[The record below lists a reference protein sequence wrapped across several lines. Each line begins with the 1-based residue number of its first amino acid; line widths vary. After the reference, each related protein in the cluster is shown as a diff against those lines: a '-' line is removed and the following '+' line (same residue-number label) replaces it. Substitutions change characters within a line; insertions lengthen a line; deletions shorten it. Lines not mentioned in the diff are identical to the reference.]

1 MLGAAGCSKGEVGIL
16 LLQRLFQHTGEEE
29 NSSLTES
36 AGEGAQLISPTAAPA
51 PRLRFPVSI

>member
-1 MLGAAGCSKGEVGIL
+1 MGIL

-36 AGEGAQLISPTAAPA
+36 AGEGAQLISLTAAPA
-51 PRLRFPVSI
+51 PHLKFPVSV